1 VNVAYDDYHDN
12 GDGSPQR
19 WMIHAFYHEFVILNL

>member
-12 GDGSPQR
+12 SDGTPQR
-19 WMIHAFYHEFVILNL
+19 WMIHVFSHGAAIWRL